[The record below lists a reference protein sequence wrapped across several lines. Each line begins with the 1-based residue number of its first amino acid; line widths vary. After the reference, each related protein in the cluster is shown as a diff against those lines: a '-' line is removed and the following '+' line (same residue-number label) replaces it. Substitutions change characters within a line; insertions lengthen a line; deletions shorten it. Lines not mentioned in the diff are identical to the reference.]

1 MVSVLRRVRSCRFIA
16 IIFYTPGSIDPRGYK
31 LKKTKTRL
39 EWLRVDFT
47 FSLEGLTEENGVIII
62 ILFCFFLFLY
72 FGRSSRDG
80 RQKLILEIITL
91 MVNHHIII
99 FYFYF

>member
-1 MVSVLRRVRSCRFIA
+1 MVSVLRRVRSCRLIA
-16 IIFYTPGSIDPRGYK
+16 IIFYTPGSIDARGYK

-62 ILFCFFLFLY
+62 FVFFCFLY

-99 FYFYF
+99 LYFYF